1 MARGSARYHINEQG
15 KVRTC
20 SATIRECRFTVH
32 GTKRAL
38 EAIEADV
45 AAQSSSTTGSL
56 SKAAAAGGAPANV
69 NAVRL
74 ADENPLTRYLPNER
88 MSRSEVEAIPLESI
102 PDTVPATYDAGVA
115 ANQLNSGEMNEYV
128 AAIDFALGDNVEWR
142 TGGGEAESA
151 YGVEIAGTK
160 MYRRGDWLVIDKNGI
175 ITKTPVSAVRAARQ
189 QFVEDQAA
197 DLRAA
202 KDIANARSKA
212 KSKGY
217 AVSEDDLPDRS
228 KTYAGFARL
237 AGLTRAACKSD
248 VKQATTAEDS
258 SKADIRV
265 YLSDD
270 RESAISWKSY
280 VNDGTPSYVT
290 ASNATEMGVKLVLDR
305 EAAAASLRH
314 SLDRNLKTLA
324 KLRGKEDDF
333 YLGARVETCAENV
346 REYRRQLEL
355 LETDPVAFEE
365 EQWQFAFEH
374 ARRAA
379 SRGEKTA
386 GQALT
391 EALAAAGFR
400 PDYSSAKLV
409 GKTYSRNGD
418 PRAAA
423 ASENVGKNWAKAAG
437 VTEQEAV
444 SAMAEVG
451 WSVAAGTADADS
463 VSPVARKLIARSV
476 VDLNPT
482 MDEWEPTVS
491 DDGVI
496 YMGDSVSVRE
506 NMVDGWK
513 LNEYGGMVEKRS
525 KKKQLT
531 GIRQVVQSYDGLDDL
546 WENRLARGVSFVEA
560 DHHSTSKA
568 KNKVEV
574 YSHDDLTGKPGF
586 GEGHWLSLNFDVK
599 SRRPS
604 DVQQTTVGAR
614 EGERA
619 V

>member
-20 SATIRECRFTVH
+20 SATIRECRFTIH

-56 SKAAAAGGAPANV
+56 SKAAASGGAPANV
-69 NAVRL
+69 NAARL
-74 ADENPLTRYLPNER
+74 ADEDPLTRYLPNER

-115 ANQLNSGEMNEYV
+115 ANRLNSGEMNEYV
-128 AAIDFALGDNVEWR
+128 AAIDFALGDNVEWC
-142 TGGGEAESA
+142 TGGGEAEAA

-189 QFVEDQAA
+189 QFVEDQAM
-197 DLRAA
+197 DLQTAHAR
-202 KDIANARSKA
+202 ANAKNKA
-212 KSKGY
+212 RNKGID
-217 AVSEDDLPDRS
+217 VSEDDLPSRS
-228 KTYAGFARL
+228 KTYAGFAKL
-237 AGLTRAACKSD
+237 AALTRAACKSD

-265 YLSDD
+265 YLDD
-270 RESAISWKSY
+270 GRESAISWKSY

-305 EAAAASLRH
+305 SAASERIEFLLGRQKSMLARLVESHDPDDAYKITDCREQIAEYDRQLRLLAADPERYEAEAWARAMSRGKGKG
-314 SLDRNLKTLA
+314 SLDKRTEGKAIIDALKVEGFA
-324 KLRGKEDDF
+324 PDF
-333 YLGARVETCAENV
+333 G
-346 REYRRQLEL
+346 
-355 LETDPVAFEE
+355 
-365 EQWQFAFEH
+365 
-374 ARRAA
+374 
-379 SRGEKTA
+379 
-386 GQALT
+386 
-391 EALAAAGFR
+391 
-400 PDYSSAKLV
+400 SAKLV
-409 GKTYSRNGD
+409 GKTYSRNDD

-423 ASENVGKNWAKAAG
+423 ASENVGKNWARAAG
-437 VTEQEAV
+437 VSEQEAV

-451 WSVAAGTADADS
+451 WGVAGGDTS
-463 VSPVARKLIARSV
+463 ARSV
-476 VDLNPT
+476 GPVAQTVLSREVVDMNPT
-482 MDEWEPTVS
+482 MEDWRATVA

-506 NMVDGWK
+506 NMVDGWG
-513 LNEYGGMVEKRS
+513 LNEYGGMTEKRS

-531 GIRQVVQSYDGLDDL
+531 GIRQVVQSYDGLGDL
-546 WENRLARGVSFVEA
+546 WENRLAGGVSLSEA
-560 DHHSTSKA
+560 NHPAGKG

-574 YSHDDLTGKPGF
+574 HSHDDLSGKPGF
-586 GEGHWLSLNFDVK
+586 GEGHWLSVNFDVK
-599 SRRPS
+599 SRRPK
-604 DVQQTTVGAR
+604 DVQQTTVGTR
-614 EGERA
+614 EW
-619 V
+619 

>member
-1 MARGSARYHINEQG
+1 MAKGSARYHINEKG

-20 SATIRECRFTVH
+20 TATIRECRFTVH

-38 EAIEADV
+38 EAIENDV
-45 AAQSSSTTGSL
+45 AAQSSSTTSKL
-56 SKAAAAGGAPANV
+56 SKAAGGAPANV
-69 NAVRL
+69 NASRL
-74 ADENPLTRYLPNER
+74 ADKNPLTKYLPNDR

-115 ANQLNSGEMNEYV
+115 ANRLNSGEMNEYV

-142 TGGGEAESA
+142 TGGDEAESA
-151 YGVEIAGTK
+151 YGVDIAGTK

-197 DLRAA
+197 DLRSA
-202 KDIANARSKA
+202 KDTANARSKA

-217 AVSEDDLPDRS
+217 AVSEDDLPGRT

-265 YLSDD
+265 YLDD
-270 RESAISWKSY
+270 GRESAISWKSY

-305 EAAAASLRH
+305 EAASEHMKFLLGRQKNMLARLVESHNPDYADRIADCREQIAEYDRQLRLLAADPERYEAEAWARAMS
-314 SLDRNLKTLA
+314 
-324 KLRGKEDDF
+324 RGK
-333 YLGARVETCAENV
+333 GAGPLDKRTEGKAII
-346 REYRRQLEL
+346 
-355 LETDPVAFEE
+355 D
-365 EQWQFAFEH
+365 
-374 ARRAA
+374 
-379 SRGEKTA
+379 
-386 GQALT
+386 ALDS
-391 EALAAAGFR
+391 EGFR
-400 PDYSSAKLV
+400 PDFGSAKLV
-409 GKTYSRNGD
+409 GKTYSRNND

-423 ASENVGKNWAKAAG
+423 ASENVGKNWAAAAG
-437 VTEQEAV
+437 VSEQEAV

-451 WSVAAGTADADS
+451 WGVAGGDTS
-463 VSPVARKLIARSV
+463 ARSV
-476 VDLNPT
+476 NPVAQTVLSREVVDMNPT
-482 MDEWEPTVS
+482 MEDWRATVA

-496 YMGDSVSVRE
+496 YMGDSMSVRE
-506 NMVDGWK
+506 NMVDGWE
-513 LNEYGGMVEKRS
+513 LNEYGGMTEKRS
-525 KKKQLT
+525 RKKQLT
-531 GIRQVVQSYDGLDDL
+531 GIRQVVQSYDGLGDL
-546 WENRLARGVSFVEA
+546 WENRLADGVSLSEA
-560 DHHSTSKA
+560 NHPAGKG

-574 YSHDDLTGKPGF
+574 HSHDDLSGKPGF
-586 GEGHWLSLNFDVK
+586 EEGHWLSVNFDVK
-599 SRRPS
+599 SRRPK

-614 EGERA
+614 E
-619 V
+619 

>member
-1 MARGSARYHINEQG
+1 MAKGSARYHINEKG

-20 SATIRECRFTVH
+20 TATIRECRFTVH

-38 EAIEADV
+38 EAIENDV
-45 AAQSSSTTGSL
+45 AAQSSAATSKL
-56 SKAAAAGGAPANV
+56 SKAAGGAPANV
-69 NAVRL
+69 NAARL
-74 ADENPLTRYLPNER
+74 ADEDPLTRYLPNER
-88 MSRSEVEAIPLESI
+88 MSRSEVEAITLESI

-115 ANQLNSGEMNEYV
+115 ANRLNSGEMNEYV

-142 TGGGEAESA
+142 TSGGEAEAA

-202 KDIANARSKA
+202 KDTANARSKA
-212 KSKGY
+212 RNRGVD
-217 AVSEDDLPDRS
+217 VSEDDLPGRS

-265 YLSDD
+265 YLDD
-270 RESAISWKSY
+270 GRESAISWKSY

-305 EAAAASLRH
+305 EAAAAGLRR
-314 SLDRNLKTLA
+314 SLDHNLKTLSQ
-324 KLRGKEDDF
+324 LRGKEDGF
-333 YLGARVETCAENV
+333 VVSARVETCEEIV
-346 REYRRQLEL
+346 SECRRQLEL
-355 LETDPVAFEE
+355 METDPVAFEE
-365 EQWQFAFEH
+365 EQWQAAFEH
-374 ARRAA
+374 ARRVA

-391 EALAAAGFR
+391 EALEARGFS
-400 PDYSSAKLV
+400 PDYSTAKLV
-409 GKTYSRNGD
+409 GKTYSRNDD

-423 ASENVGKNWAKAAG
+423 ASENVGKNWARAAG
-437 VTEQEAV
+437 VSEQEAV

-451 WSVAAGTADADS
+451 WGVSRGTADAGS
-463 VSPVARKLIARSV
+463 VNPVARKLISRSV

-513 LNEYGGMVEKRS
+513 LNEYGGMVEKYS

-546 WENRLARGVSFVEA
+546 WENRLADGVSFVEA
-560 DHHSTSKA
+560 DHHSSSKA

-586 GEGHWLSLNFDVK
+586 GEGHWLSVNFDVK
-599 SRRPS
+599 SRRPK
-604 DVQQTTVGAR
+604 DVQQTTVGTR
-614 EGERA
+614 ER
-619 V
+619 